1 MVEGSTAPLHAAVP
15 RTLARNLSFHFL
27 WSSTFASGLADR
39 LAMLAVAVMLG
50 QGVVA
55 GEMSRVRLGDAAIV
69 AAINFWFFLPYV
81 IWGPVAGWLADRLP
95 RKWIMFVA
103 DESRGIIIL
112 FAFFLLPPHAAG
124 PVSGLYDTWFSLHF
138 LGLTLAIT
146 HAWKIWL
153 MMFFIGMFAATFS
166 PARNSVIPNV
176 VGFTL
181 LQRANAMVLGMGVIG
196 NLLGFALGGG
206 LAEHA
211 IRACILASSL
221 GYIILGFVWPFLK
234 TPAKSLRQYAPR
246 STSLPGAFT
255 EITDGARYV
264 FAHKPVLVLT
274 IISVIFWT
282 GSHIIL
288 AAGSAI
294 AVQLYGGNISD
305 FALIGGGFG
314 LGMLLGAAILGTL
327 NSRTGGEIVIAVGMI
342 GCALFLSLLAIV
354 PSLTLGIA
362 LAVCCGLFGGFLM
375 ITINTLAQQLAADSF
390 RGRVMGFKDL
400 AGDIGGVGV
409 SLFIWITNSDE
420 GILTLTH
427 LFSALLL
434 LTAFFGIRRYVL
446 RGPLP
451 RPSDNFTWRLNRLYV
466 SGLHRLKVEGQHHV
480 PRTGPLLLIANH
492 TAGLDPL
499 LIQAAMQRKVRWLM
513 AREMK
518 LRILAPL
525 WYVID
530 PILVDRSG
538 KDRSSVR
545 QAIEILTDKTSGG
558 GVVGIFPEGGIG
570 EERWPLRPFA
580 PGLSVIIERADPVIV
595 PVYISDTP
603 GKGRTWAGFFR
614 FSHSKI
620 RFGRPL
626 KLADLN
632 IASHDRNALAE
643 ALRQRVAA
651 LAEQDGF

>member
-1 MVEGSTAPLHAAVP
+1 MVEGSTAPLHAGVP

-39 LAMLAVAVMLG
+39 LAMLAAAVMLG
-50 QGVVA
+50 QGVIT
-55 GEMSRVRLGDAAIV
+55 GEMAQVRLGNAAIV

-81 IWGPVAGWLADRLP
+81 VWGPVAGWLADRLP

-103 DESRGIIIL
+103 DESRGLIIL
-112 FAFFLLPPHAAG
+112 LAFFLLPPHAAG
-124 PVSGLYDTWFSLHF
+124 PVPGLYDTWFSLH
-138 LGLTLAIT
+138 LPGIGLTLTIT

-153 MMFFIGMFAATFS
+153 MMFSIGMFAATFS

-211 IRACILASSL
+211 IRACILTSSL
-221 GYIILGFVWPFLK
+221 GYIILGFVWPFLQ
-234 TPAKSLRQYAPR
+234 TPAQPPR
-246 STSLPGAFT
+246 KLGSDAKRTSLLHAFT

-264 FAHKPVLVLT
+264 FAHKPVLILT

-294 AVQLYGGNISD
+294 AVQLYDGNIGD

-327 NSRTGGEIVIAVGMI
+327 NSRTGGEIIIALGMI
-342 GCALFLSLLAIV
+342 GCAVFLSLLAVV
-354 PSLTLGIA
+354 PSLYIGIA

-375 ITINTLAQQLAADSF
+375 ITINTLAQQLAADCF

-409 SLFIWITNSDE
+409 SLFIWINNSDD

-466 SGLHRLKVEGQHHV
+466 NGLHRLKVTGQHHV

-499 LIQAAMQRKVRWLM
+499 LIQAALQRKVRWLM

-525 WYVID
+525 WYVIE

-538 KDRSSVR
+538 NDRHSVR
-545 QAIEILTDKTSGG
+545 QAIEVLTSG

-595 PVYISDTP
+595 PVFISDTP

-626 KLADLN
+626 KLADLH
-632 IASHDRNALAE
+632 IPPHDRNALAE
-643 ALRQRVAA
+643 ALRQRVAD